1 MWPSFDAGYM
11 EYANVWAMYYAR
23 YPGLGM
29 RYGAE
34 ICTIV
39 ISMNGAFKWCPFSC
53 GLNFGPKSC
62 KQWIVAFGR
71 VHILAKIW
79 PTLKSTFR
87 TLFERSFHADHN
99 DTIPSFISHSHTKIQ
114 CDSPWIMNAWS
125 IGIRPNASAMWSAL
139 AGPGNLVSCAAP
151 SESTQCSHRVSVLEW
166 AHCY

>member
-1 MWPSFDAGYM
+1 MMWPSFDAGYM

-39 ISMNGAFKWCPFSC
+39 ISMNGAFKWCPFC
-53 GLNFGPKSC
+53 FRLNFVPKLW
-62 KQWIVAFGR
+62 KTMDYIYIDIGR
-71 VHILAKIW
+71 VHVLAKIW

-87 TLFERSFHADHN
+87 TSFERSFHADHS

-114 CDSPWIMNAWS
+114 SDSPWIMNTWS
-125 IGIRPNASAMWSAL
+125 IGITPNVSAMWSAL

-151 SESTQCSHRVSVLEW
+151 SESTQVSVLEW